1 MATEQRQ
8 GLADWLKANPARV
21 VRWTLHVGEG
31 RTTPA
36 VGEVMREDYTGEGD
50 ALDAARLATDVEA
63 NLRAAGWGEDYPTA
77 RVFAYAAEGKNAVT
91 TWTRTTRPAAAVGAD
106 GNPSTER
113 ELTRALVE
121 VVNTMRNVVTDIAGS
136 WKAEREYS
144 TELAQRAASRDAEV
158 VELSAA
164 NGMLE
169 TAVENHQKADELEV
183 KLRGFDIAEKAME
196 NAMASRMSPAA
207 LKKWAAKN
215 PEKFATLKDAVR
227 TDPEL
232 MALFLA

>member
-8 GLADWLKANPARV
+8 TLADWLKANPGRV

-36 VGEVMREDYTGEGD
+36 VGELVRDDYSGEAD
-50 ALDAARLATDVEA
+50 ALDVARLAADMMA
-63 NLRAAGWGEDYPTA
+63 NLNAAGWGEDYPTA

-113 ELTRALVE
+113 ALTQALVE
-121 VVNTMRNVVTDIAGS
+121 VVTTMRNVVTDIAAS
-136 WKAEREYS
+136 WNAEREYS
-144 TELAQRAASRDAEV
+144 TALAQRAASRDAEV

-169 TAVENHQKADELEV
+169 AAVNDHHRADELEV
-183 KLRGFDIAEKAME
+183 KLRGFDVAERAMD
-196 NAMASRMSPAA
+196 NAMAARMSPAS

-215 PEKFATLKDAVR
+215 PEKFAELKKSVT

-232 MALFLA
+232 MALFLG